1 MNEQQ
6 QAPMIFLAGPPGS
19 GKTTLGSKVCEELG
33 LGFLDLARPISPSGP
48 PDPPVE
54 REVLESVISDRSADV
69 VALSWSLQQDT
80 AVRALA
86 RRSGVLL
93 LLWGHPLDMQARS
106 GHSESLFT
114 PVGRLKTKG
123 GFGRHGTGCREF
135 RSLDRTCDETL
146 LLVDVPLEEAGAALK
161 EGISAIRKESSD
173 PPAVREGLMGWV
185 RDWQH
190 DFGADQRAAE
200 VIVDAMARYT
210 LHLKSQ
216 GASRR
221 KLSGVYDDL
230 NTAGMLVMM
239 YDAPKG
245 SDTKNILG
253 HFCDPPWESKYQRKF
268 SDSPSAVKRY
278 RRALEG
284 FSRFLQDA
292 GILTKDD
299 EE

>member
-1 MNEQQ
+1 MNAQQ
-6 QAPMIFLAGPPGS
+6 HVPMIFLAGPPGS
-19 GKTTLGSKVCEELG
+19 GKTTLGSKACEELG
-33 LGFLDLARPISPSGP
+33 LRFLDLSRPIRPSSP
-48 PDPPVE
+48 PDE
-54 REVLESVISDRSADV
+54 REVLASAISDRSADV
-69 VALSWSLQQDT
+69 VALSWRLQQDT

-93 LLWGHPLDMQARS
+93 LLWAHPLEMQARS
-106 GHSESLFT
+106 GHPESLFT

-146 LLVDVPLEEAGAALK
+146 LLVDVSLEEAGAALK
-161 EGISAIRKESSD
+161 EEISAIREESSD
-173 PPAVREGLMGWV
+173 PPAVREGLLGWV
-185 RDWQH
+185 RDWQQ
-190 DFGADQRAAE
+190 DFRADKRAAE

-230 NTAGMLVMM
+230 DSAGMLVMM

-245 SDTKNILG
+245 TDTRKILR
-253 HFCDPPWESKYQRKF
+253 HFYDPPWESKYQRKF

-278 RRALEG
+278 TRTLEG

-292 GILTKDD
+292 GMLARDD
-299 EE
+299 EA

>member
-6 QAPMIFLAGPPGS
+6 HVPLIFLAGPPGS

-33 LGFLDLARPISPSGP
+33 LKFLDLSRPTRPTGP
-48 PDPPVE
+48 PDE
-54 REVLESVISDRSADV
+54 REALDSAISDRSADV

-93 LLWGHPLDMQARS
+93 LLWAHPLEMQARS
-106 GHSESLFT
+106 GHSESLLT

-161 EGISAIRKESSD
+161 AEINAIRKESPH
-173 PPAVREGLMGWV
+173 PPAVREGLLGWV
-185 RDWQH
+185 RGWQQ
-190 DFGADQRAAE
+190 DFGADKQAAE

-230 NTAGMLVMM
+230 DAAGMLVMM

-245 SDTKNILG
+245 TDKKNILR
-253 HFCDPPWESKYQRKF
+253 HFYDPPWESTYQKKF
-268 SDSPSAVKRY
+268 SDSPSAVTRY
-278 RRALEG
+278 MKTLEG
-284 FSRFLQDA
+284 FSRFLQEA
-292 GILTKDD
+292 GMLPRDD